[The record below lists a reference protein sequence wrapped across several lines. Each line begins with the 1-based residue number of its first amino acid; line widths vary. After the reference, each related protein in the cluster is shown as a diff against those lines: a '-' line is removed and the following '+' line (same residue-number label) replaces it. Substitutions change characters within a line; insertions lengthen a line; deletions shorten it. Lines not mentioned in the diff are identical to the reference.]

1 MTEVIKKKGVRS
13 GPITITPAIR
23 QQIKEFRE
31 RLIMTGSMPEET
43 SAFDARTI
51 DIIIN
56 ELDDYDRNM
65 ILAYY
70 SVADGSPMLLAR
82 LLKVSPPVVIRRM
95 RKIVNKI
102 KELNDIPKS
111 PNNKPRVNPCD

>member
-1 MTEVIKKKGVRS
+1 MTEILKKKGVRS
-13 GPITITPAIR
+13 GPITITPEIR
-23 QQIKEFRE
+23 EQIREFRD
-31 RLIMTGSMPEET
+31 RLIDTGSRPDET

-65 ILAYY
+65 ILAYF

-95 RKIVNKI
+95 RQITNKI
-102 KELNDIPKS
+102 KQLNDTPKTTY
-111 PNNKPRVNPCD
+111 NQPRLNPCD

>member
-1 MTEVIKKKGVRS
+1 MNEVIKKKGVRAS
-13 GPITITPAIR
+13 AITITPE
-23 QQIKEFRE
+23 IKEEIRYFKE
-31 RLIMTGSMPEET
+31 RLIDMGNRPDET

-65 ILAYY
+65 VIAYY

-82 LLKVSPPVVIRRM
+82 LLKVSPPVVIRRI
-95 RKIVNKI
+95 RAITNKI
-102 KELNDIPKS
+102 KELNDIPRTTY
-111 PNNKPRVNPCD
+111 NQPRVNPCD